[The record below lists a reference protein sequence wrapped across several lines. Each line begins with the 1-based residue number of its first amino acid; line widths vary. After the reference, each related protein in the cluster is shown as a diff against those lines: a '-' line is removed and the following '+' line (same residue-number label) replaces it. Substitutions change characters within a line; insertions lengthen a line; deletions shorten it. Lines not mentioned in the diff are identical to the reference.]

1 MYISASSQAMLLL
14 LGQEHLSRTTDLHG
28 EPLLVSGTLASVIWH
43 RAATEGAGHGRCE
56 FWERKQQRE
65 PGGLPSSEGMA
76 LEDQPAP
83 ASPGGRKNSM
93 GNEWKARGP

>member
-56 FWERKQQRE
+56 F
-65 PGGLPSSEGMA
+65 
-76 LEDQPAP
+76 
-83 ASPGGRKNSM
+83 
-93 GNEWKARGP
+93 